1 MTFLYLGDKPIVF
14 YLGFILIGLFIAQ
27 FITIKIQS
35 KKRFKYHRVFGYI
48 IFIVACVH
56 VVTGL
61 LLYIL

>member
-1 MTFLYLGDKPIVF
+1 MTFLYLGNKPIVF

-27 FITIKIQS
+27 FITVKIKS

>member
-27 FITIKIQS
+27 FITVKIKS